1 MPRYASN
8 IQIPNLG
15 VAVALNGQE
24 QVEVVQAGVSK
35 RTTTRD
41 IANLA
46 QIASAPNYTTVQK
59 NALVVSPGALVFD
72 TTLDK
77 LCVYTSAGWQ
87 TVTSV

>member
-15 VAVALNGQE
+15 VAVGLNGQE

-35 RTTTRD
+35 RTTTQD

-46 QIASAPNYTTVQK
+46 IISNAPAYTTAQK
-59 NALVVSPGALVFD
+59 NALVVNPGALVFD
-72 TTLDK
+72 TTLQK
-77 LCVYTSAGWQ
+77 LCVYTSGGWQ
-87 TVTSV
+87 TITSV

>member
-15 VAVALNGQE
+15 VAISLNGQE
-24 QVEVVQAGVSK
+24 QVEVVQAGTSR
-35 RTTTRD
+35 RTTTQA

-46 QIASAPNYTTVQK
+46 QIANAPTYTTAQK
-59 NALVVSPGALVFD
+59 LALTVNPGALVFD
-72 TTLDK
+72 TTLQK
-77 LCVYTSAGWQ
+77 LCVYTATGWQ

>member
-24 QVEVVQAGVSK
+24 QVEVVQAGTSK
-35 RTTTRD
+35 RTTTQA

-46 QIASAPNYTTVQK
+46 QAINPPTVTTAEK
-59 NALVVSPGALVFD
+59 NALSVSPGALVFD
-72 TTLDK
+72 TTLQK
-77 LCVYTSAGWQ
+77 LCVYTASGWE
-87 TVTSV
+87 TVMSV

>member
-15 VAVALNGQE
+15 VAIALNGQE
-24 QVEVVQAGVSK
+24 QVECVQAGVSK
-35 RTTTRD
+35 RTTTQA

-46 QIASAPNYTTVQK
+46 NVSVAQNVTTSQK
-59 NALVVSPGALVFD
+59 NALSAVLGQLVFD

-87 TVTSV
+87 TITSV